1 MRVRFKKD
9 SSKNDTT
16 YAGTA
21 HEFTTVSMGYGF
33 RTNITN
39 TINWNDTPEG
49 DLVEADVPDAFMISG
64 VKYVEHKR
72 GNNWITPKILK
83 K

>member
-1 MRVRFKKD
+1 
-9 SSKNDTT
+9 
-16 YAGTA
+16 
-21 HEFTTVSMGYGF
+21 MGYGF

-39 TINWNDTPEG
+39 AINWNDTPEG
-49 DLVEADVPDAFMISG
+49 DLVEADVNDAFMISG

>member
-1 MRVRFKKD
+1 MRVRFKKN
-9 SSKNDTT
+9 SELNSTM
-16 YAGTA
+16 YEGTK

-39 TINWNDTPEG
+39 TINWNDTPDGE
-49 DLVEADVPDAFMISG
+49 LVEADVNDAFMISG

-72 GNNWITPKILK
+72 GNNWITPKNLK

>member
-16 YAGTA
+16 YSGTA

-49 DLVEADVPDAFMISG
+49 DLVEADV
-64 VKYVEHKR
+64 
-72 GNNWITPKILK
+72 N
-83 K
+83 

>member
-33 RTNITN
+33 RTDITN
-39 TINWNDTPEG
+39 AINWNDTPEG
-49 DLVEADVPDAFMISG
+49 DLVEADVNDAFMISG